1 LTEWKLIPQGMLLL
15 LEKETVA
22 QLKMAVI
29 WDTASQ
35 KTVMSSLVA
44 VII

>member
-1 LTEWKLIPQGMLLL
+1 LTEWKLIPQGMLL

-44 VII
+44 VIT